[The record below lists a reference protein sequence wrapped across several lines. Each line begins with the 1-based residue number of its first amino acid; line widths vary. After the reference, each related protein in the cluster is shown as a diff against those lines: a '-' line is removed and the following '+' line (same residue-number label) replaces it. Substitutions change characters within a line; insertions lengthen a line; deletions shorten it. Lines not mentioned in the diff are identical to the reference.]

1 MQHDAHNLFHSRI
14 CICIPSCLHATMST
28 ASKSTRGNNQKA
40 AAVAAAAAAAELAAN
55 AAAAAAKPAAKRGVK
70 RQNGA
75 DSTATSA
82 AAVAVPAA
90 APKAPKG
97 KRTKKADEA
106 SSAAAVPAAAP
117 GSADPA
123 AAVPKKRGRKPGAAA
138 ASAATSTVSAVAAP
152 VAAAAAPAPKVRKA
166 RPTVAAA
173 TVAAKAVF
181 GFIFGLNTNA
191 AVDPAAGSGP
201 GAAVLPEDAVVDN
214 IKALAF
220 NTTPAAVAAI
230 TSIAQRAA
238 TAWAKQSDHT
248 RERTLDTAASLAKF
262 TARINEL
269 PADVWATTHNKWLSV
284 FPLDRNIS
292 AAELAAPGFALAGN
306 LASNLV
312 VTCALAVYNI
322 AVSKGLQPLGLA
334 SESSSVDK
342 TGATEVRTLKY
353 PVDGDRLYID
363 KVYSYLAYMKDTVQT
378 PFALSSQDKV
388 KLAKEP
394 KPPKAPKAPKAPK
407 VSAAAADGSADGN
420 AAPAAD
426 GTAAAAPETVVA

>member
-1 MQHDAHNLFHSRI
+1 
-14 CICIPSCLHATMST
+14 MST

-152 VAAAAAPAPKVRKA
+152 VGAAAAAAAAAPAPKVRKA

-191 AVDPAAGSGP
+191 AVDPAAVVTTPSAPP

-306 LASNLV
+306 LATNLV

-407 VSAAAADGSADGN
+407 VSAAADAAADATVDASAD
-420 AAPAAD
+420 APAVDPA
-426 GTAAAAPETVVA
+426 AAAAPLAAIPEAVVA

>member
-1 MQHDAHNLFHSRI
+1 
-14 CICIPSCLHATMST
+14 
-28 ASKSTRGNNQKA
+28 
-40 AAVAAAAAAAELAAN
+40 
-55 AAAAAAKPAAKRGVK
+55 
-70 RQNGA
+70 
-75 DSTATSA
+75 
-82 AAVAVPAA
+82 
-90 APKAPKG
+90 
-97 KRTKKADEA
+97 
-106 SSAAAVPAAAP
+106 
-117 GSADPA
+117 
-123 AAVPKKRGRKPGAAA
+123 
-138 ASAATSTVSAVAAP
+138 
-152 VAAAAAPAPKVRKA
+152 
-166 RPTVAAA
+166 
-173 TVAAKAVF
+173 VAAKAVF
-181 GFIFGLNTNA
+181 GFIFGLNNA
-191 AVDPAAGSGP
+191 EKAGAAPNTVDPAAGSAP

-407 VSAAAADGSADGN
+407 VSAAVDAAADGSVDATV
-420 AAPAAD
+420 AAPATGD
-426 GTAAAAPETVVA
+426 GTAAAAPEAVVA